1 MGPTHPLS
9 MESISLIISIHNYGK
24 LNLVQRI
31 FFIFI
36 EISPYSCIVN
46 MISFQT
52 VYLTTMSGADSMDS
66 HQADN
71 CQNYI
76 TVIPVEYPRSRVY
89 PQPPEYLVDQYR

>member
-1 MGPTHPLS
+1 M
-9 MESISLIISIHNYGK
+9 
-24 LNLVQRI
+24 
-31 FFIFI
+31 FF
-36 EISPYSCIVN
+36 ENSPYSCNVN

-52 VYLTTMSGADSMDS
+52 LYLTTMSATESMDS

-89 PQPPEYLVDQYR
+89 SQPPEYLVEQYR